1 MDALLDA
8 RVACAASGAAV
19 QVAMSVASVVQRTG
33 RDRFTIETSD
43 TVVPRSMMNGARIAN
58 VQRGRANTFLT
69 MRLKRLELWW
79 RRLWIRLL
87 VGLMRRS
94 TDERP
99 DWSSRRMRVLFLR
112 HDRAGDMILS
122 TGVMRAIARS
132 HPTITLD
139 VLASPAN
146 ADILAASDYVHDVI
160 VFDKRRLA
168 SYLPTVRRLRRA
180 KYDAV
185 IDCMVTAPSVTTLLL
200 IAASGARHRVGIS
213 GRGND
218 SAFTVLV
225 PSADRPMAHMVDLL
239 AALAPAFGATLDETQ
254 RRPVLEITAA
264 ERARADAAWG
274 TRGGPRV
281 VINVSAGTSARFW
294 PNDRYAAVMRHIRGR
309 DASAQMLVISAP
321 WEAERGREVAAA
333 GDATYAPTATLREM
347 IALVAASDFVFT
359 PDTSVAHVASAFRR
373 PSVAMYP
380 RGKRDL
386 WRIYDT
392 PSESIEHGEETLS
405 GLPAEPVIAAV
416 DRVWD
421 SAAMTRRAR

>member
-1 MDALLDA
+1 MK
-8 RVACAASGAAV
+8 GA
-19 QVAMSVASVVQRTG
+19 G
-33 RDRFTIETSD
+33 
-43 TVVPRSMMNGARIAN
+43 IAN
-58 VQRGRANTFLT
+58 VSRSQANTFLT

-94 TDERP
+94 SDERP
-99 DWSSRRMRVLFLR
+99 DWASRRMRVLFLR

-146 ADILAASDYVHDVI
+146 AGILASADYVHDVI

-168 SYLPTVRRLRRA
+168 AYVPTARRLRRA

-200 IAASGARHRVGIS
+200 IAASGARHRVGIA

-225 PSADRPMAHMVDLL
+225 PPDDRPRAHMVDLL
-239 AALAPAFGATLDETQ
+239 GALAPAFGATLDEPQ
-254 RRPVLEITAA
+254 RRPVLDITAQERDRA
-264 ERARADAAWG
+264 ESTWS
-274 TRGGPRV
+274 TRTGPRV
-281 VINVSAGTSARFW
+281 LINISAGTSARFW
-294 PNDRYAAVMRHIRGR
+294 PSDRYAAVMRHIRER
-309 DASAQMLVISAP
+309 DASAQLLVISAP
-321 WEAERGREVAAA
+321 WEAERGREVAVA
-333 GDATYAPTATLREM
+333 GDATYVPTATLRDM
-347 IALVAASDFVFT
+347 IALVATSDFVFT
-359 PDTSVAHVASAFRR
+359 PDTSVGHVASAFRR
-373 PSVAMYP
+373 PAVAMYL

-386 WRIYDT
+386 WRLYDT
-392 PSESIEHGEETLS
+392 PSESIEHSGETLAD
-405 GLPAEPVIAAV
+405 LPVERVLGAV
-416 DRVWD
+416 DRVWN
-421 SAAMTRRAR
+421 AAMAAVDQRV

>member
-1 MDALLDA
+1 MMD
-8 RVACAASGAAV
+8 
-19 QVAMSVASVVQRTG
+19 
-33 RDRFTIETSD
+33 
-43 TVVPRSMMNGARIAN
+43 GARIAN
-58 VQRGRANTFLT
+58 VRDGQANTFLT

-94 TDERP
+94 SDERP
-99 DWSSRRMRVLFLR
+99 DWASRRMRVLFLR

-146 ADILAASDYVHDVI
+146 ADILAASDYVHEVV

-168 SYLPTVRRLRRA
+168 SYAPVVRRLRRA

-225 PSADRPMAHMVDLL
+225 PANDRPGAHMVDLL

-254 RRPVLEITAA
+254 RRPVLDITAA
-264 ERARADAAWG
+264 ERERADAAWG
-274 TRGGPRV
+274 ERAGPRV
-281 VINVSAGTSARFW
+281 LINISAGTNVRIWA
-294 PNDRYAAVMRHIRGR
+294 NDRYAAVMRHIRGR
-309 DASAQMLVISAP
+309 DSSARLLVISAP
-321 WEAERGREVAAA
+321 WEAARGREVAAA
-333 GDATYAPTATLREM
+333 GGAIYVSTATLRHM
-347 IALVAASDFVFT
+347 IALVATADFVLT

-373 PSVAMYP
+373 PAVAMYV

-386 WRIYDT
+386 WRVYDT
-392 PSESIEHGEETLS
+392 PSESIEHSGETLAD
-405 GLPAEPVIAAV
+405 LPVEPVIAAV

-421 SAAMTRRAR
+421 SAPVAVRVR